1 MNGSSHYCKN
11 INSPLTKIRI
21 KHDYNQ
27 ISKMIFFLEFNKT
40 IPKFIWKDMF
50 ANNQKNSK

>member
-1 MNGSSHYCKN
+1 M
-11 INSPLTKIRI
+11 III
-21 KHDYNQ
+21 KFQ
-27 ISKMIFFLEFNKT
+27 KWFFFFEFNKT

>member
-1 MNGSSHYCKN
+1 MKHVIQFYWVTYSGYNLFMNGSSHYCKN

-27 ISKMIFFLEFNKT
+27 ISKMIFFFR
-40 IPKFIWKDMF
+40 I
-50 ANNQKNSK
+50 